1 MPLQHEAADFLCLD
15 AGRSGFRLLP
25 NGSDKAAPVV
35 PQLVAEVAR
44 LSSEA
49 VVLRS
54 GRSCL
59 TYRELD
65 ARAGRLA
72 GRLRSLGVGRD
83 VPVGVRLERS
93 FEQVTT
99 LLAVMKAGGAF
110 LPLDPAWPD
119 ERVRELLDDA
129 GAPVLIEDP
138 ARGSGARGRVV
149 VTPDAGGGA
158 AETREAAAD
167 IRGED
172 LAYVVYTSGSTAG
185 LFSSL
190 TSAGR
195 RRAGG
200 RG

>member
-15 AGRSGFRLLP
+15 AGRSGSGLLP

-44 LSSEA
+44 SSPEA
-49 VVLRS
+49 VALQS

-93 FEQVTT
+93 FDQVARPSPA
-99 LLAVMKAGGAF
+99 AVALQSGRSC
-110 LPLDPAWPD
+110 LTY
-119 ERVRELLDDA
+119 RELDA
-129 GAPVLIEDP
+129 
-138 ARGSGARGRVV
+138 R
-149 VTPDAGGGA
+149 
-158 AETREAAAD
+158 
-167 IRGED
+167 
-172 LAYVVYTSGSTAG
+172 
-185 LFSSL
+185 
-190 TSAGR
+190 AGR
-195 RRAGG
+195 LAGRLRSLGVG
-200 RG
+200 RDVPVGVRL